1 MNNQTENNVPLLPF
15 GEPLRLLLLGSSLN
29 PSDLKFMLNRRGIYI
44 KDGRKEST
52 IPTLANILLS
62 PREFDILKNK
72 QQFRESTIK
81 VSDALTAWDTDSDKT
96 IQQALPDEIE
106 PFIRNLITE
115 NSSYQL
121 TDCGLQIND
130 ADEVTINF
138 SIKKQDW
145 TRDVFSSTSVHD
157 GKLTISKDEN
167 KVVTYKAESTAPE
180 TKELL
185 SKLQSATH
193 SFFQEQGAIAKD
205 STVQK
210 VIANYFES
218 NSYIFEFLR
227 DFISQRYDTLTF
239 ERISDIDVGIN
250 QKFNNFPPNFM
261 WLKGNI
267 DKITLHG
274 SRIDSTDV
282 MKLGELGILVFG
294 EIEADF
300 KFDYP
305 EAKGTC
311 TIKYGFPNFDEKKGN
326 VEFEAKIARMTLFSA
341 FLHVSKEKVSKN
353 VIQDF
358 QKNKHQVFEQF
369 VIDKKANSQKR
380 NLENQ
385 FEFDGYGW

>member
-1 MNNQTENNVPLLPF
+1 
-15 GEPLRLLLLGSSLN
+15 
-29 PSDLKFMLNRRGIYI
+29 
-44 KDGRKEST
+44 
-52 IPTLANILLS
+52 
-62 PREFDILKNK
+62 
-72 QQFRESTIK
+72 
-81 VSDALTAWDTDSDKT
+81 
-96 IQQALPDEIE
+96 
-106 PFIRNLITE
+106 
-115 NSSYQL
+115 
-121 TDCGLQIND
+121 
-130 ADEVTINF
+130 
-138 SIKKQDW
+138 
-145 TRDVFSSTSVHD
+145 
-157 GKLTISKDEN
+157 
-167 KVVTYKAESTAPE
+167 
-180 TKELL
+180 
-185 SKLQSATH
+185 
-193 SFFQEQGAIAKD
+193 
-205 STVQK
+205 
-210 VIANYFES
+210 
-218 NSYIFEFLR
+218 
-227 DFISQRYDTLTF
+227 
-239 ERISDIDVGIN
+239 
-250 QKFNNFPPNFM
+250 M